1 MTPEQLKEIKEE
13 ITTTVRTVVNGK
25 IDKMNEKFDVY
36 IDDDMRWKGTVDE
49 YMKEM
54 SPVKDGLRTI
64 QSLNKF
70 AKWVGLPA
78 VGALVAYFLTK

>member
-1 MTPEQLKEIKEE
+1 MTPEQLQEIKKEI
-13 ITTTVRTVVNGK
+13 TDTVRVVVNGK
-25 IDKMNEKFDVY
+25 IDAMNTKFDVY
-36 IDDDMRWKGTVDE
+36 IDDDMRWKSTVDE

-54 SPVKDGLRTI
+54 APVKDGLRTI

-78 VGALVAYFLTK
+78 LGAIVVYWFTK